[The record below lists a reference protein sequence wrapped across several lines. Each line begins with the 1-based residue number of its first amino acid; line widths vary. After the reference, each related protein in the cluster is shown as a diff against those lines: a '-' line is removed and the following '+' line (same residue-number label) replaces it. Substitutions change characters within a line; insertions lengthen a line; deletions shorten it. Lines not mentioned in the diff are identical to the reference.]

1 MRIALFGKPFQ
12 AEKQDQIKFILEEIA
27 RTKVEVLLCSQYY
40 ACLKQLG
47 MDTILPAFSLRED
60 NEFDADYALSIGGD
74 GTLLNVARRVGGK
87 GIPILGIN
95 TGRLGFLSATDY
107 KETRAMLSELL
118 ADDVVLENHNQICLQ
133 SPDCKLPDYP
143 NALNEI
149 AVLKRDISA
158 MLHIHAS
165 LNGEYLNDYQA
176 DGLIVATS
184 TGSTAY
190 ALSVGGPILFP
201 ENPSIILAPVAPHS
215 LTVRT
220 IVLSDRSVIDLRV
233 ESRSQHF
240 LVALDGRSF
249 PLPGSAHLRVV
260 RADFP
265 IRIVRRKSQSFVQ
278 TLRAKMM
285 WGKDLRT
292 T

>member
-1 MRIALFGKPFQ
+1 
-12 AEKQDQIKFILEEIA
+12 
-27 RTKVEVLLCSQYY
+27 
-40 ACLKQLG
+40 
-47 MDTILPAFSLRED
+47 
-60 NEFDADYALSIGGD
+60 
-74 GTLLNVARRVGGK
+74 
-87 GIPILGIN
+87 
-95 TGRLGFLSATDY
+95 
-107 KETRAMLSELL
+107 
-118 ADDVVLENHNQICLQ
+118 
-133 SPDCKLPDYP
+133 
-143 NALNEI
+143 
-149 AVLKRDISA
+149 
-158 MLHIHAS
+158 MLHIHVS

-215 LTVRT
+215 LTVRP

-240 LVALDGRSF
+240 LVALDGRSY
-249 PLPGSAHLRVV
+249 PLPGNAHLRIVS
-260 RADFP
+260 ADFP
-265 IRIVRRKSQSFVQ
+265 ILIVRRKSQSFVQ

>member
-1 MRIALFGKPFQ
+1 MKIVLFGKPFQ
-12 AEKQDQIKFILEEIA
+12 AEKQDQIRFILEEIA
-27 RTKVEVLLCSQYY
+27 RAKVEVLLCSQYH
-40 ACLKQLG
+40 ACLKQWDLH
-47 MDTILPAFSLRED
+47 TILPAFSLTED
-60 NEFDADYALSIGGD
+60 NDFNADYALSIGGD
-74 GTLLNVARRVGGK
+74 GTLLNVARRVGNK

-95 TGRLGFLSATDY
+95 TGRLGFLSAVDY
-107 KETRAMLSELL
+107 KETGAMMSELL
-118 ADDVVLENHNQICLQ
+118 ADDVVLENHSQLCLQ
-133 SPDCKLPDYP
+133 SPNFKLPDYP
-143 NALNEI
+143 YALNEI

-158 MLHIHAS
+158 MLHIHVS

-176 DGLIVATS
+176 DGLIISTS

-201 ENPSIILAPVAPHS
+201 ENPSIVLAPVAPHS

-233 ESRSQHF
+233 ESRSQNF

-249 PLPGSAHLRVV
+249 PLPGNAQLRVV

-265 IRIVRRKSQSFVQ
+265 IQIVRRKSQSFVQ

-285 WGKDLRT
+285 WGKDLRNT
-292 T
+292 

>member
-190 ALSVGGPILFP
+190 ALSVGGPIC
-201 ENPSIILAPVAPHS
+201 S
-215 LTVRT
+215 LK
-220 IVLSDRSVIDLRV
+220 IPVLSWLRW
-233 ESRSQHF
+233 
-240 LVALDGRSF
+240 
-249 PLPGSAHLRVV
+249 LPTA
-260 RADFP
+260 
-265 IRIVRRKSQSFVQ
+265 
-278 TLRAKMM
+278 
-285 WGKDLRT
+285 
-292 T
+292 

>member
-1 MRIALFGKPFQ
+1 MRIALFGKHFQ
-12 AEKQDQIKFILEEIA
+12 AEKREQIKSILEEIA
-27 RTKVEVLLCSQYY
+27 RAGVEVLICSQYY
-40 ACLKQLG
+40 AKLEQQALH
-47 MDTILPAFSLRED
+47 TILSEYSLTED
-60 NEFDADYALSIGGD
+60 NKFKADFALSIGGD
-74 GTLLNVARRVGGK
+74 GTLLNVARRVGNK

-107 KETRAMLSELL
+107 KETRAMMSELL
-118 ADDVVLENHNQICLQ
+118 AGEIVLENHKQLSLHSTDSQ
-133 SPDCKLPDYP
+133 LPEYP
-143 NALNEI
+143 YALNEI

-215 LTVRT
+215 LTVRP

-240 LVALDGRSF
+240 LVALDGRSY
-249 PLPGSAHLRVV
+249 PLPGNAHLRIVS
-260 RADFP
+260 ADFP
-265 IRIVRRKSQSFVQ
+265 ILIVRRKSQSFVQ

>member
-12 AEKQDQIKFILEEIA
+12 AEKHDQIKSILEEIA
-27 RTKVEVLLCSQYY
+27 RAKVEVLLCGQYY
-40 ACLKQLG
+40 ASLKQMGLHS
-47 MDTILPAFSLRED
+47 ILSSFSLLED
-60 NEFDADYALSIGGD
+60 NDFKADYALSIGGD
-74 GTLLNVARRVGGK
+74 GTLLNVARRVGRK

-107 KETRAMLSELL
+107 KETRAMISELL
-118 ADDVVLENHNQICLQ
+118 AGDVVLENHNQLCLQ
-133 SPDCKLPDYP
+133 SPDSGLPDYP
-143 NALNEI
+143 YALNEI
-149 AVLKRDISA
+149 AILKRDISA

-215 LTVRT
+215 LTVRP
-220 IVLSDRSVIDLRV
+220 IVLSDGSVIDLRV
-233 ESRSQHF
+233 ESRSQQF
-240 LVALDGRSF
+240 LAALDGRSF
-249 PLPGSAHLRVV
+249 PLPENAHLRVI